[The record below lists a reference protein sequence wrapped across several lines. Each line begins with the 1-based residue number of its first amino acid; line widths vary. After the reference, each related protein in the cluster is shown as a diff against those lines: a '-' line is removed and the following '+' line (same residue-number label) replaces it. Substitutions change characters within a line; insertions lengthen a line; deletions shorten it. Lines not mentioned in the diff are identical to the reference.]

1 MDAMPSEAPTG
12 HPDTM
17 LIVVRGNSGS
27 GKSTVARQL
36 RLRHGRGCAL
46 VEQDHLRRIV
56 LRERD
61 LPGGLAPDLIAE
73 VVRFALD
80 HRYHVILEGIL
91 FTGHYAPMLA
101 GLWRAH
107 RGRSWCFYLDASFD
121 ETVRR
126 HATRPQSSQFTVED
140 MRGWYQ
146 TRDLLGFA
154 GEVTVPES
162 SALEETLALIAD
174 VTGLPQDGR
183 DDDVHVRT
191 A

>member
-1 MDAMPSEAPTG
+1 MPNDAPTG
-12 HPDTM
+12 HPDTR

-27 GKSTVARQL
+27 GKSTVARRL
-36 RLRHGRGCAL
+36 RLGHGRGCAL
-46 VEQDHLRRIV
+46 VEQDHLRRVV

-61 LPGGLAPDLIAE
+61 LPGGLAPDLIAQ

-107 RGRSWCFYLDASFD
+107 RGGSWCFYLDVDFD

-126 HATRPQSSQFTVED
+126 HGGRPQRDEFTAED
-140 MRGWYQ
+140 MRGWY
-146 TRDLLGFA
+146 RRLDLLGFA
-154 GEVTVPES
+154 GERVVAQESTVD
-162 SALEETLALIAD
+162 ETVALIAA
-174 VTGLPQDGR
+174 VTGLPQDGC
-183 DDDVHVRT
+183 DEDVHVRRP
-191 A
+191 